1 VLDEVIVRFD
11 GEIITQ
17 LDVRQARMLKLVEV
31 ASESEE
37 AYVDA
42 LVNRQLILADLRRT
56 PPPEPGPGDV
66 EARYREWAG
75 RVDRGTS
82 VPELLAHAGMTDAG
96 LRGWLRD
103 DLRIEAY
110 LADRFG
116 GRSADLASWI
126 SVLRQRAGLQ

>member
-1 VLDEVIVRFD
+1 
-11 GEIITQ
+11 
-17 LDVRQARMLKLVEV
+17 
-31 ASESEE
+31 
-37 AYVDA
+37 
-42 LVNRQLILADLRRT
+42 
-56 PPPEPGPGDV
+56 
-66 EARYREWAG
+66 
-75 RVDRGTS
+75 
-82 VPELLAHAGMTDAG
+82 MTDAG